1 MSTIAI
7 TPRSIDT
14 RQVRR
19 PVRTPDRA
27 VTRPAVARPV
37 ARSHGTQSHGEVR
50 LTRRGRL
57 VVFAAGLLLVLGVGF
72 GFGARSAATGRPEA
86 TQVITVAPGDTLWGI
101 ASEIAPGDTRAMVSH
116 IEQLNGMD
124 SAGLQIGQQ
133 LVVPAAG

>member
-7 TPRSIDT
+7 SPRPI
-14 RQVRR
+14 R
-19 PVRTPDRA
+19 
-27 VTRPAVARPV
+27 TRPAVQVPTR
-37 ARSHGTQSHGEVR
+37 GQSRDKTRDQAQVR
-50 LTRRGRL
+50 LTPRGRF
-57 VVFAAGLLLVLGVGF
+57 VVFFAGLLVVLGVGF
-72 GFGARSAATGRPEA
+72 GFGARSAATDTPEA

-124 SAGLQIGQQ
+124 SAGLQVGQQ

>member
-27 VTRPAVARPV
+27 ATRPAVARPV
-37 ARSHGTQSHGEVR
+37 AQSHGELR

-57 VVFAAGLLLVLGVGF
+57 VVFLAGLLLVLGVGF
-72 GFGARSAATGRPEA
+72 GFGARSAATDHPEA
-86 TQVITVAPGDTLWGI
+86 TQVITVAPGDTLWDI
-101 ASEIAPGDTRAMVSH
+101 ASEIAPGETRAMVSH

-124 SAGLQIGQQ
+124 SAGLQVGQQ